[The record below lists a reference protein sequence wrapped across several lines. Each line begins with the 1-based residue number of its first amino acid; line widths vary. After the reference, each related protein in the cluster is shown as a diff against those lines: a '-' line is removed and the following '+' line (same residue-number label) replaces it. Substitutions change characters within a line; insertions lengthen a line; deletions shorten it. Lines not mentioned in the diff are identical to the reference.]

1 MKINKL
7 LLGFFVFIS
16 ATLPVAAHELKY
28 AAPLS
33 SDNVLPTP
41 HASPATGSVL
51 VTIDLDLVTM
61 RVEANFSGL
70 LGSVTA
76 AHIHCCVD
84 WSWVTYAGYNTEV
97 ATQLPSFIDFPLGIT
112 AGTYDH
118 TFNMADAS
126 SYNPAFIT
134 NHVGFVP
141 NAFNDLIYGG
151 FLTSAVYF
159 DLHTNLFPEG
169 EVLGFFSR
177 VGAVPEPESYAL
189 LLAGLGVLSV
199 FARRIK
205 RETV

>member
-33 SDNVLPTP
+33 SNNVLPTP
-41 HASPATGSVL
+41 NASPATGSVL

-97 ATQLPSFIDFPLGIT
+97 ATQLPSFIDFPLGVT

-118 TFNMADAS
+118 TFDMALAS

-134 NHVGFVP
+134 NHEGFVP
-141 NAFNDLIYGG
+141 VAFSDLIGG
-151 FLTSAVYF
+151 FLNGLVYF

-169 EVLGFFSR
+169 EVLGFLSR

-199 FARRIK
+199 FARRAQ
-205 RETV
+205 REAV